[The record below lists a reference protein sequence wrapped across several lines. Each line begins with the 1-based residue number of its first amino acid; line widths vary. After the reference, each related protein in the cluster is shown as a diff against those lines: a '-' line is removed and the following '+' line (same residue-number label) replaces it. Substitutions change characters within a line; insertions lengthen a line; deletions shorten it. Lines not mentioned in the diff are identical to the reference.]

1 MSEDILIKEVT
12 GTAAFRQE
20 ARRWLDQVAKPVD
33 AEGGWGNG
41 DDSVAVFENW
51 TAEEERQRVGAM
63 RAWEKQ
69 RFDAGWG
76 ALSWS
81 AEYGGRG
88 LPKHYE
94 QIFAEETAGYDVPK
108 PNELIA
114 VTQQLIA
121 PTIARWGTEE
131 QKQKFLRALL
141 RTDLL
146 ACQLFS
152 EPEAGSDLAGVR
164 TQAVRDGDEWVL
176 TGQKVWTSGALVAEY
191 GEAICR
197 TDPTAAKHAGLT
209 AFMVPLDAPGV
220 TIRPIRQMSGGATFN
235 EVFLD
240 GVRIPDS
247 ARLGP
252 EGGGWRVALTTLAA
266 ERLDSGGL
274 GSGTIDKVLLLIK
287 HLGRDLD
294 AVEID
299 QVADLYVRSMSGRL
313 TGLRVRAQMAAGA
326 DPGAEASVGK
336 LYATETM
343 RRTSEVVAHL
353 LGPRI
358 ASDTGEWGT
367 FSWSE
372 HLLGAP
378 GYRIAGGSDEI
389 QRNIIA
395 ERVLGLPKEP
405 TK

>member
-1 MSEDILIKEVT
+1 MKDDIAVEEVAD
-12 GTAAFRQE
+12 TAAFRQH
-20 ARRWLDQVAKPVD
+20 ARQWLAEVAAPVD
-33 AEGGWGNG
+33 AQGGWGG
-41 DDSVAVFENW
+41 GEDSVAVFENW
-51 TAEEERQRVGAM
+51 TPEEERQRVGVM
-63 RAWEKQ
+63 RAWEQQ

-76 ALSWS
+76 ALSWP

-94 QIFAEETAGYDVPK
+94 QIFAEEAAGYDVPK

-131 QKQKFLRALL
+131 QKQTFIRALL

-176 TGQKVWTSGALVAEY
+176 NGQKVWTSGALVAEY

-197 TDPTAAKHAGLT
+197 TDPAAAKHAGLT

-252 EGGGWRVALTTLAA
+252 EGSGWRVALTTLAA
-266 ERLDSGGL
+266 ERLDSGSL
-274 GSGTIDKVLLLIK
+274 GSGTIDKVLSLVG

-294 AVEID
+294 AAETD
-299 QVADLYVRSMSGRL
+299 QVADLYVRSMAGRI
-313 TGLRVRAQMAAGA
+313 TGLRVRAQMASGS
-326 DPGAEASVGK
+326 DPGPEASVGK

-343 RRTSEVVAHL
+343 RRTSEAVAHL

-358 ASDTGEWGT
+358 AADTGEWGT
-367 FSWSE
+367 FGWSE

-405 TK
+405 KS